1 MLLPAGSQ
9 WRCWGYGLPGPRRK
23 WELLGISP
31 RVLISFYSLWDRAEG
46 CAGAIGGCAGE
57 SWNATAE
64 LHLGRGRSRRRG
76 GGGADWGG
84 LSCHIPQGESS
95 WAPCPYLGRRC
106 LLTWVCGM
114 PRQDASSS
122 PGGWGRLSTVGA
134 KSGAKSANFGIEDP
148 SRPRHLRVQQV
159 QSLRRQSALS
169 ANKTVITICGRPSV
183 PAHKLQ
189 GALILTAG
197 WVAML
202 LDG

>member
-1 MLLPAGSQ
+1 MCWCHWGL
-9 WRCWGYGLPGPRRK
+9 RC
-23 WELLGISP
+23 
-31 RVLISFYSLWDRAEG
+31 
-46 CAGAIGGCAGE
+46 GE

-64 LHLGRGRSRRRG
+64 LHLGRGRSLRRG

-95 WAPCPYLGRRC
+95 WVPCPYLGRRC

-148 SRPRHLRVQQV
+148 SRPRHLRVQQI

-169 ANKTVITICGRPSV
+169 AKQNSDHHLWEAFCASPQAPGG
-183 PAHKLQ
+183 AHTHCWM
-189 GALILTAG
+189 GCYAAG
-197 WVAML
+197 WL
-202 LDG
+202 SKHPDPPILFW

>member
-1 MLLPAGSQ
+1 MCWCHWGL
-9 WRCWGYGLPGPRRK
+9 RC
-23 WELLGISP
+23 
-31 RVLISFYSLWDRAEG
+31 
-46 CAGAIGGCAGE
+46 GE

-122 PGGWGRLSTVGA
+122 PGGWGRLRTVGA
-134 KSGAKSANFGIEDP
+134 KSRAKSANFGIEDP
-148 SRPRHLRVQQV
+148 SRPRHLRVGQV

-169 ANKTVITICGRPSV
+169 AKKKKQRPPFVGGLLCQPTNSRGRSYS
-183 PAHKLQ
+183 
-189 GALILTAG
+189 
-197 WVAML
+197 L
-202 LDG
+202 LDGLLSCWMAK

>member
-1 MLLPAGSQ
+1 MGCQAPGGSGS
-9 WRCWGYGLPGPRRK
+9 CLEFLPGSLSVSIHSGTGLRGVLVP
-23 WELLGISP
+23 LG
-31 RVLISFYSLWDRAEG
+31 
-46 CAGAIGGCAGE
+46 AGE